1 VLRKRGL
8 WQHRR
13 NKLLYE
19 KEKKNLF
26 KGNVCV
32 SNPKNNNFSQEETPT
47 IWHLESWRRD
57 DANGNLFW
65 VCKSLTG
72 VQDATIPT
80 LIPTILDTR
89 QVLAHVRMSRCAWLL
104 RGRIKCCETVFN

>member
-1 VLRKRGL
+1 MRK
-8 WQHRR
+8 
-13 NKLLYE
+13 KKKIFS
-19 KEKKNLF
+19 KETF
-26 KGNVCV
+26 A
-32 SNPKNNNFSQEETPT
+32 SQPQKNNNFSQEETPT
-47 IWHLESWRRD
+47 IWHLENWRRD
-57 DANGNLFW
+57 DANGSLFW

-89 QVLAHVRMSRCAWLL
+89 QVLAHVRMSRGAWLL

>member
-1 VLRKRGL
+1 MRK
-8 WQHRR
+8 
-13 NKLLYE
+13 KKKIFS
-19 KEKKNLF
+19 KETF
-26 KGNVCV
+26 A
-32 SNPKNNNFSQEETPT
+32 SQPQKNNNFSQEETPT

-57 DANGNLFW
+57 DANGSLFW

-89 QVLAHVRMSRCAWLL
+89 QVLAHVRMSRGAWLL
-104 RGRIKCCETVFN
+104 PGRIKCCETVFN